1 MQQLYPKLI
10 LDALSQ
16 VRYPG
21 SGKNI
26 VEMNMVEDDLRIDG
40 RKVEFSLIFD
50 RPTDPFIKSV
60 VKAAENAILTFV
72 APDVEVTGNIF
83 VQHLTEGDLAG
94 ALDETLL
101 LTNNTNASNVAR

>member
-26 VEMNMVEDDLRIDG
+26 VELNMVEDDLRIDG

-50 RPTDPFIKSV
+50 RQTDAFI
-60 VKAAENAILTFV
+60 
-72 APDVEVTGNIF
+72 
-83 VQHLTEGDLAG
+83 
-94 ALDETLL
+94 
-101 LTNNTNASNVAR
+101 